1 VRILR
6 RASRRALAAGILL
19 ALLGSAAA
27 LVQPLVAREVLEAVG
42 EDRSLTR
49 PLVLLACLL
58 VGGAIARLAQG
69 VVLERAGERMVR
81 DLRTGLAERLVR
93 LPVGE
98 VERRSLGDLLSRF
111 GADTTL
117 LQAVTGLLVGA
128 ASALVTLVG
137 ALALMAYVDV
147 ALLGVVAATL
157 VGVALISLAAVGH
170 VRRASERAQAAV
182 GATVAALERSLGALR
197 TVKASGAEER
207 EAQRIAEG
215 ANEAYRQGVR
225 SAWAKGVVGVV
236 ADVGLQAA
244 FLAVLGLGGARVATG
259 DLAPGDLVAFLL
271 YLFLLFEPVA
281 VLGMAAAQLQDGI
294 AAQNRLEELER
305 LPTEAERADHPA
317 PVGRPARSATPGGG
331 GALVAFED
339 VTFAYPTGPPVLR
352 GLSFTVPAGG
362 QTALVG
368 PSGAGKTTV
377 LALLQRF
384 HEAQGGAV
392 RLAGRDVR
400 TIPHDELRRRI
411 GFVGQEAPVLAGT
424 LEENVRYGAPGAT
437 DAEVE
442 EALRA
447 TNLAG
452 LVARLPE
459 GLQTEVGDRGV
470 RLSGGERQ
478 RVAIARALLRRPELL
493 LLDEATSQ
501 LDAVNEALLRETIA
515 RAAERCTVVVVA
527 HRLSTVLAA
536 RSIVVLEA
544 GRARAVGT
552 HDELVTADAL
562 YRELAAGQLLAP
574 AA

>member
-1 VRILR
+1 MRLLR
-6 RASRRALAAGILL
+6 RASRRALVAGVLL

-42 EDRSLTR
+42 EDRSLTG
-49 PLVLLACLL
+49 PLVLLAGLL
-58 VGGAIARLAQG
+58 VFGACARLAQG
-69 VVLERAGERMVR
+69 VVLERAGEGMVR
-81 DLRTGLAERLVR
+81 DLRTGLAARLVR

-98 VERRSLGDLLSRF
+98 VESRPLGDLLSRF

-117 LQAVTGLLVGA
+117 LQAVTGLLVGS
-128 ASALVTLVG
+128 ASAAVTLVG

-147 ALLGVVAATL
+147 ELLGVVAGTL
-157 VGVALISLAAVGH
+157 VGVVLLSLAAVGR

-182 GATVAALERSLGALR
+182 GATVSALERSLGALR

-207 EAQRIAEG
+207 EARRIAEG
-215 ANEAYRQGVR
+215 ATEAYRQGVR
-225 SAWAKGVVGVV
+225 AAWAKGAVGVV

-281 VLGMAAAQLQDGI
+281 VLGMAAAQLQDGV
-294 AAQNRLEELER
+294 AAANRLEELER
-305 LPTEAERADHPA
+305 LPTEAERPA
-317 PVGRPARSATPGGG
+317 SPLPARLAGRSASGD
-331 GALVAFED
+331 GALVAFEG
-339 VTFAYPTGPPVLR
+339 VAFAYPTGPPVLR

-384 HEAQGGAV
+384 HEAQEGAV

-437 DAEVE
+437 DVEVD

-447 TNLAG
+447 TNLSG
-452 LVARLPE
+452 LVASLPE
-459 GLQTEVGDRGV
+459 GLRTEVGDRGV

-536 RSIVVLEA
+536 RSIVVLQA

-552 HDELVTADAL
+552 HDELVEADAL

>member
-1 VRILR
+1 VRLLR

-42 EDRSLTR
+42 EDRSLTG
-49 PLVLLACLL
+49 PLVLLAGLL

-81 DLRTGLAERLVR
+81 DLRTGLAARLVR

-98 VERRSLGDLLSRF
+98 VERRPLGDLLSWF

-117 LQAVTGLLVGA
+117 LQAVTALLVGS

-137 ALALMAYVDV
+137 ALALMAYVDL

-157 VGVALISLAAVGH
+157 LGVALLSLAAVGR

-197 TVKASGAEER
+197 TVKACGAEER
-207 EAQRIAEG
+207 EARRIAEG
-215 ANEAYRQGVR
+215 ATEAYRQGVR
-225 SAWAKGVVGVV
+225 AAWAKGVVSVV

-244 FLAVLGLGGARVATG
+244 FLAVLGLGGARIAAGT
-259 DLAPGDLVAFLL
+259 LAPGDLVAFLL

-281 VLGMAAAQLQDGI
+281 VLGMAAAQLQDGL
-294 AAQNRLEELER
+294 AATNRLEELER
-305 LPTEAERADHPA
+305 LPTEAERPSAPL
-317 PVGRPARSATPGGG
+317 PVGAPARSAPAGE
-331 GALVAFED
+331 ALVAFEA
-339 VTFAYPTGPPVLR
+339 VEFAYPAGPPVLR

-384 HEAQGGAV
+384 HEAQEGAV

-437 DAEVE
+437 DVEVD

-447 TNLAG
+447 TNLSG
-452 LVARLPE
+452 LVASLPE
-459 GLQTEVGDRGV
+459 GLRTEVGDRGV

-536 RSIVVLEA
+536 RRIVVLQD
-544 GRARAVGT
+544 GRARATGT
-552 HDELVTADAL
+552 HDELVEADAL

>member
-1 VRILR
+1 MRLLR

-42 EDRSLTR
+42 EDRSLTG
-49 PLVLLACLL
+49 PLVLLAGLL

-81 DLRTGLAERLVR
+81 DLRTGLAARLVR

-98 VERRSLGDLLSRF
+98 VERRPLGDLLSWF

-117 LQAVTGLLVGA
+117 LQAVTALLVGS

-137 ALALMAYVDV
+137 ALALMAYVDL

-157 VGVALISLAAVGH
+157 LGVALLSLAAVGR

-197 TVKASGAEER
+197 TVKACGAEER
-207 EAQRIAEG
+207 EARRIAEG
-215 ANEAYRQGVR
+215 ATEAYRQGVR
-225 SAWAKGVVGVV
+225 AAWAKGVVSVV

-244 FLAVLGLGGARVATG
+244 FLAVLGLGGARIAAGT
-259 DLAPGDLVAFLL
+259 LAPGDLVAFLL

-281 VLGMAAAQLQDGI
+281 VLGMAAAQLQDGL
-294 AAQNRLEELER
+294 AATNRLEELER
-305 LPTEAERADHPA
+305 LPTEAERPSAPL
-317 PVGRPARSATPGGG
+317 PVGAPARSAPAGE
-331 GALVAFED
+331 ALVAFEA
-339 VTFAYPTGPPVLR
+339 VEFAYPAGPPVLR

-384 HEAQGGAV
+384 HEAQEGAV

-437 DAEVE
+437 DVEVD

-447 TNLAG
+447 TNLSG
-452 LVARLPE
+452 LVASLPE
-459 GLQTEVGDRGV
+459 GLRTEVGDRGV

-536 RSIVVLEA
+536 RRIVVLQD
-544 GRARAVGT
+544 GRARATGT
-552 HDELVTADAL
+552 HDELVEADAL